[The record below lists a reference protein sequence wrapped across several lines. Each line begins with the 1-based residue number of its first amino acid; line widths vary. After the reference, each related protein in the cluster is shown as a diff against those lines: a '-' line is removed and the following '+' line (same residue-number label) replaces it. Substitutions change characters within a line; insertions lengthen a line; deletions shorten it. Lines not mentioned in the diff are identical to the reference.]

1 MTGTAVPRRLSAKD
15 KERQEE
21 QRILATLQEEGLI
34 TRPQTRVG
42 NGVCFE
48 IVEESS
54 NRLPLRP
61 PPRLAKLE
69 KRKKKKKKLTEW
81 DIQVKLEK
89 AEQKRKVS

>member
-1 MTGTAVPRRLSAKD
+1 VTGKACPRRLSAKD
-15 KERQEE
+15 RERQEE

-34 TRPQTRVG
+34 AKPQTQARS
-42 NGVCFE
+42 GVSFE
-48 IVEESS
+48 IVEDSEH
-54 NRLPLRP
+54 RLPLRP

-89 AEQKRKVS
+89 AEEKRKVS